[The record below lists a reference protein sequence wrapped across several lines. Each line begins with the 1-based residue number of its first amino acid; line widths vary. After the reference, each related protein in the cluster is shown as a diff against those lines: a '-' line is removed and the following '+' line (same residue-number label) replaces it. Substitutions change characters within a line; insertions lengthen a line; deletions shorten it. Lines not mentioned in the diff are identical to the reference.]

1 MDNLGPFF
9 RGVSKNGLFG
19 WQIMC
24 MVGRRQLFIAT
35 VDNKEMAA
43 IIHDIISIQNNG
55 LGVKTNFSYSML
67 DLIAISMSQSFLDVR
82 NIQAN

>member
-1 MDNLGPFF
+1 
-9 RGVSKNGLFG
+9 
-19 WQIMC
+19 MC

-67 DLIAISMSQSFLDVR
+67 DLIAISMSKSFLDVR

>member
-1 MDNLGPFF
+1 MIGPFY

-24 MVGRRQLFIAT
+24 MVGRKQLFIAT
-35 VDNKEMAA
+35 VDDKEMAA
-43 IIHDIISIQNNG
+43 MIHDIISIQNNG
-55 LGVKTNFSYSML
+55 LNVKTNFSYTML
-67 DLIAISMSQSFLDVR
+67 DLIAISMVGSILDVR